1 MSRILFLMFAGLV
14 MCASQAMADTL
25 KISVIGAGNVG
36 GTLGTLWVK
45 AGHSV
50 MFSSR
55 HPEELVELVKSA
67 GANARTGS
75 VSDAAAW
82 GDVIVL
88 SVPYGAMPVLS
99 EQLKGKLDGKVVFS
113 TSNPFSG
120 RDGDVGRKA
129 LEAGA
134 AFADQQYL
142 PGVHLVRAFNAIG
155 YASMKDQS
163 GKGQAIPVFAD
174 DAQARDLGIRLVRDA
189 GFTPVIFPLARAN
202 EGLPGGPLSG
212 LWSEAKL
219 ERLTKHTQ

>member
-14 MCASQAMADTL
+14 LCTSQVMADSL

-55 HPEELVELVKSA
+55 HPEELKDLVKAA
-67 GANARTGS
+67 GPNAQAGS

-88 SVPYGAMPVLS
+88 SVPYGAMPALS
-99 EQLKGKLDGKVVFS
+99 EQLKGKLDGKVVLS

-120 RDGDVGRKA
+120 RDGDIGRKA
-129 LEAGA
+129 LELGVAL
-134 AFADQQYL
+134 ADQQYL

-155 YASMKDQS
+155 YASMKSES
-163 GKGQAIPVFAD
+163 GKGKAIPTFAD
-174 DAQARDLGIRLVRDA
+174 DAQARDLGARLVRDA
-189 GFTPVIFPLARAN
+189 GFVPVLLPLARAN

-212 LWSEAKL
+212 VLSEAELKQ
-219 ERLTKHTQ
+219 RLGL

>member
-1 MSRILFLMFAGLV
+1 MSRILSLMFAALV
-14 MCASQAMADTL
+14 LCTSPAMADTL
-25 KISVIGAGNVG
+25 KIGVIGAGNVG

-50 MFSSR
+50 LFSSR
-55 HPEELVELVKSA
+55 HPEELAGLVKTV
-67 GANARTGS
+67 GPNAQAGS

-129 LEAGA
+129 LDLGVAL
-134 AFADQQYL
+134 ADQQYL

-155 YASMKDQS
+155 YASMKDLS
-163 GKGQAIPVFAD
+163 GKGKAIPVFAD
-174 DAQARDLGIRLVRDA
+174 DAQARELGARLVRDA
-189 GFTPVIFPLARAN
+189 GFVPVLFPLARAN

-212 LWSEAKL
+212 VWSEVELKQKL
-219 ERLTKHTQ
+219 GP

>member
-1 MSRILFLMFAGLV
+1 MPGILFLMFASLV
-14 MCASQAMADTL
+14 LCTSQAMADAL
-25 KISVIGAGNVG
+25 KISVIGAGKVG

-55 HPEELVELVKSA
+55 HPEELTDLVKSA
-67 GANARTGS
+67 GPNARAGS
-75 VSDAAAW
+75 VNDAAAW

-129 LEAGA
+129 LDEGVAL
-134 AFADQQYL
+134 ADQQYL
-142 PGVHLVRAFNAIG
+142 PGVHLVRAFNAIS
-155 YASMKDQS
+155 YTSMKDQAGQ
-163 GKGQAIPVFAD
+163 GKAIPVFAD
-174 DAQARDLGIRLVRDA
+174 DSQARELGVRLVRDS
-189 GFTPVIFPLARAN
+189 GFVPVIFPLARAKD
-202 EGLPGGPLSG
+202 GLPNGPLSG
-212 LWSEAKL
+212 VWNEADLK
-219 ERLTKHTQ
+219 RKQTN

>member
-1 MSRILFLMFAGLV
+1 MSRILFLMLASLV
-14 MCASQAMADTL
+14 LCASQAMADTL

-36 GTLGTLWVK
+36 GTLGTLWAK

-55 HPEELVELVKSA
+55 HPEELTDLVKTA
-67 GANARTGS
+67 GPNAQAGS
-75 VSDAAAW
+75 VGDAAVW

-120 RDGDVGRKA
+120 RDADVGRKA
-129 LEAGA
+129 LDVGVAL
-134 AFADQQYL
+134 ADQQYL

-163 GKGQAIPVFAD
+163 GKDKAIPIFAD
-174 DAQARDLGIRLVRDA
+174 DAQAREMGARLVRDA
-189 GFTPVIFPLARAN
+189 GFTPVVFPLARAN

-212 LWSEAKL
+212 VWTEAELKRML
-219 ERLTKHTQ
+219 GL

>member
-1 MSRILFLMFAGLV
+1 MSRILLV
-14 MCASQAMADTL
+14 MAASLILWTSQAMADTL

-36 GTLGTLWVK
+36 GTLGTLWAK

-55 HPEELVELVKSA
+55 HPEELTKLVKAA
-67 GANARTGS
+67 GSNARAGS
-75 VSDAAAW
+75 VGDAAEW

-129 LEAGA
+129 LEQGA
-134 AFADQQYL
+134 AQADLQYL

-155 YASMKDQS
+155 YASMKDLS
-163 GKGQAIPVFAD
+163 GKGKAIPVFAD
-174 DAQARDLGIRLVRDA
+174 DAQAREMGARLVRDA
-189 GFTPVIFPLARAN
+189 GFAPVVFPLARAN

-212 LWSEAKL
+212 VWSEVELKGKSGL
-219 ERLTKHTQ
+219 

>member
-1 MSRILFLMFAGLV
+1 MFRTLFLMFAGLV
-14 MCASQAMADTL
+14 LCTSQAMADPL
-25 KISVIGAGNVG
+25 KISVIGAGKVG

-55 HPEELVELVKSA
+55 HPEALTDLVKAA
-67 GANARTGS
+67 GPNAQAGS

-113 TSNPFSG
+113 TSNPISG
-120 RDGDVGRKA
+120 RDGEVGLKA
-129 LEAGA
+129 LNMGVAL
-134 AFADQQYL
+134 ADQQYL
-142 PGVHLVRAFNAIG
+142 PGIHLVRAFNAIG

-163 GKGQAIPVFAD
+163 GQGKAIPTFAD
-174 DAQARDLGIRLVRDA
+174 DTQARDLGARLVRDA
-189 GFTPVIFPLARAN
+189 GFIPVLVPLARAN

-212 LWSEAKL
+212 VMSEAELKH
-219 ERLTKHTQ
+219 RLGL

>member
-1 MSRILFLMFAGLV
+1 MSRILFLIFAGMV
-14 MCASQAMADTL
+14 MCVSQAMADTL
-25 KISVIGAGNVG
+25 KIGVIGSGNVG

-55 HPEELVELVKSA
+55 HPEELTDLVKSA
-67 GANARTGS
+67 GPNAQAGS

-88 SVPYGAMPVLS
+88 SVPYGAMPELS
-99 EQLKGKLDGKVVFS
+99 EQLQGKLDGKVVFS

-120 RDGDVGRKA
+120 RDAEVGRKA
-129 LEAGA
+129 LEMGVAS
-134 AFADQQYL
+134 ADQQYL
-142 PGVHLVRAFNAIG
+142 PGIRLVRAFNAIG

-163 GKGQAIPVFAD
+163 GKDKAIAVFAD
-174 DAQARDLGIRLVRDA
+174 DAQARDMGARLVRDA
-189 GFTPVIFPLARAN
+189 GFLPVIFPLARAN

-212 LWSEAKL
+212 LWSEAELKRKVGL
-219 ERLTKHTQ
+219 